1 MRRLFIRKATLVAI
15 IGCGWNSTGLLS
27 EIFPSHCLYLQ
38 DGQTESPLLSLFSCA
53 RRIPATAQGGH
64 NEYRLSPQTE
74 PVVLWIQSCTF
85 LRYCVVCLVISPE
98 TKTQVVLVRTSSG
111 QTLPTRHT
119 GSPESTT
126 GCHEKAT
133 RQKRQPWPREIK
145 SNPTAFPGPD
155 RLLFSARTNSLVSRS
170 HSSAIPRWLGVPVTK
185 PRQSNPS

>member
-1 MRRLFIRKATLVAI
+1 MAVGGIRQGSFLKSSLLIVSTCRTGKRSRLCSPFFPVPA
-15 IGCGWNSTGLLS
+15 GFLL
-27 EIFPSHCLYLQ
+27 Q
-38 DGQTESPLLSLFSCA
+38 
-53 RRIPATAQGGH
+53 QGGH

-98 TKTQVVLVRTSSG
+98 TKTQVVLVRTSTG

-126 GCHEKAT
+126 SCHEKAT